1 VQELV
6 GEIVEKLVGKKLV
19 GELVLELAG
28 VLVCWSW

>member
-19 GELVLELAG
+19 GELFLELAG
-28 VLVCWSW
+28 VPLFWSW